1 MVEGIKMAVGN
12 QFSTVVRV
20 LYAQVLMTTLVTLGF
35 LLVDGWKYAISP
47 LIGSGIAL
55 LPNLY
60 FAYKIYLA
68 RNLDAQGIVN
78 AFYAG
83 ETIKLIL
90 TVALFSIALQIPSV
104 DFLTL
109 LIGYIAV
116 LSVFWFALFY
126 WRD

>member
-1 MVEGIKMAVGN
+1 MAVEN
-12 QFSTVVRV
+12 HFSAVGRV
-20 LYAQVLMTTLVTLGF
+20 LYAQVLMAAVVASGF
-35 LLVDGWKYAISP
+35 LLMGGWKSAVSP
-47 LIGSGIAL
+47 LLGGGIAL
-55 LPNLY
+55 LPNFY

-68 RNLDAQGIVN
+68 RNMEAQAVVN
-78 AFYAG
+78 AFYKG

-90 TVALFSIALQIPSV
+90 TAALFAMVLQIPSV

-109 LIGYIAV
+109 LIGYMAV

>member
-1 MVEGIKMAVGN
+1 MAARN
-12 QFSTVVRV
+12 EFSTVRKVV
-20 LYAQVLMTTLVTLGF
+20 FGQVLMAALVASGF
-35 LLVDGWKYAISP
+35 LLIGGWKSAVSP
-47 LIGSGIAL
+47 LLGGFVAI

-68 RNLDAQGIVN
+68 KDLGAQSIVN

-83 ETIKLIL
+83 ETVKLIL
-90 TVALFSIALQIPSV
+90 TVALFSIVLQIPSV

-109 LIGYIAV
+109 MVGYTAV
-116 LSVFWFALFY
+116 LSVFWFALFL

>member
-1 MVEGIKMAVGN
+1 MAVGN
-12 QFSTVVRV
+12 QFSTVGRV
-20 LYAQVLMTTLVTLGF
+20 LYAQVLMAAVVASGF
-35 LLVDGWKYAISP
+35 LLIGGWKSAISP
-47 LIGSGIAL
+47 LVGGCVAL
-55 LPNLY
+55 LPNCY

-68 RNLDAQGIVN
+68 RNLEAQGVVN

-90 TVALFSIALQIPSV
+90 TAALFSIVLQIPSV

-109 LIGYIAV
+109 LIGYVAV
-116 LSVFWFALFY
+116 LSVFWFALIY

>member
-1 MVEGIKMAVGN
+1 MTVES
-12 QFSTVVRV
+12 QFSTVAKV
-20 LYAQVLMTTLVTLGF
+20 LYGQILMTTLVASGF
-35 LLVDGWKYAISP
+35 LMLGGWQDALSP
-47 LIGSGIAL
+47 LVGSGIAL
-55 LPNLY
+55 LPNGY

-68 RNLDAQGIVN
+68 RHLEAQSIVS

-90 TVALFSIALQIPSV
+90 TAALFAMALQFPSIN
-104 DFLTL
+104 FLTL
-109 LIGYIAV
+109 LAGYVSV

>member
-1 MVEGIKMAVGN
+1 MAARN
-12 QFSTVVRV
+12 DFSTVRKLVFG
-20 LYAQVLMTTLVTLGF
+20 QVLMTAMVASGF
-35 LLVDGWKYAISP
+35 LLIGGWKSALSP
-47 LIGSGIAL
+47 LLGGMVAL

-68 RNLDAQGIVN
+68 RLSGAQGILK

-83 ETIKLIL
+83 ETAKLLL
-90 TVALFSIALQIPSV
+90 TAALFTIVLQIPSV

-109 LIGYIAV
+109 LIGYAAV
-116 LSVFWFALFY
+116 LSVFWFALFL

>member
-1 MVEGIKMAVGN
+1 MAVGN
-12 QFSTVVRV
+12 QFSTVGKV
-20 LYAQVLMTTLVTLGF
+20 LYMQILMAILVASGF
-35 LLVDGWKYAISP
+35 LLLGGWKNALSP
-47 LIGSGIAL
+47 LMGSGIAL

-68 RNLDAQGIVN
+68 RHQSAQGIVN

-83 ETIKLIL
+83 ETVKLIL
-90 TVALFSIALQIPSV
+90 TVALFTIVLQIPSV

-109 LIGYIAV
+109 LVGYIAV

>member
-1 MVEGIKMAVGN
+1 MAVGN
-12 QFSTVVRV
+12 EFSTVGKVV
-20 LYAQVLMTTLVTLGF
+20 FGQVLMAALVASGF
-35 LLVDGWKYAISP
+35 LLIGGWKSAVSP
-47 LIGSGIAL
+47 LLGGMVAV

-68 RNLDAQGIVN
+68 RELGAQGVLN

-83 ETIKLIL
+83 ETVKLIL
-90 TVALFSIALQIPSV
+90 TVALFSIVLQIPSV

-109 LIGYIAV
+109 MAGYAAV
-116 LSVFWFALFY
+116 LSVFWFALFM

>member
-1 MVEGIKMAVGN
+1 MAVEN
-12 QFSTVVRV
+12 RFSTVGRV
-20 LYAQVLMTTLVTLGF
+20 LYAQVLVAVLVASGF
-35 LLVDGWKYAISP
+35 LLIGGWESAVSP
-47 LIGSGIAL
+47 LIGGGIAL
-55 LPNLY
+55 LPNCY

-68 RNLDAQGIVN
+68 RNMEAQGIVN

-90 TVALFSIALQIPSV
+90 TVALFSIVLQIPSV

-109 LIGYIAV
+109 LLGYIAV

>member
-1 MVEGIKMAVGN
+1 MAVEN
-12 QFSTVVRV
+12 QFSTVGKV
-20 LYAQVLMTTLVTLGF
+20 LYAQSIVTTLVAFCF
-35 LLVDGWKYAISP
+35 LWIGGWQYAISP
-47 LIGSGIAL
+47 LMGCGIAL

-68 RNLDAQGIVN
+68 RNKAAQGIVS

-90 TVALFSIALQIPSV
+90 TAALFAMVLQVPSV
-104 DFLTL
+104 NFYTL
-109 LIGYIAV
+109 LAGYVAV